1 MNYQDFLE
9 EQQAQW
15 PLGQLHT
22 WHQAH
27 EIALGSPLSHPL
39 QDSEWLRSAGF
50 VQVSIA
56 RPKSHTLPLSEV
68 RAFTQ
73 KVFQQA
79 PEDAAFGMEVTDAEP
94 GHNAITVRILIAQA
108 QAQD

>member
-9 EQQAQW
+9 AQQAQW
-15 PLGQLHT
+15 PLGQLQT
-22 WHQAH
+22 LHQVH

-39 QDSEWLRSAGF
+39 QDSDLLRGAGF

-56 RPKSHTLPLSEV
+56 RPPSHALPLAEI

-108 QAQD
+108 QD